1 MLVLTRR
8 VGESFTIGDDI
19 TVTVLESRDRRMR
32 IGIEA
37 PKEIHV
43 ERTEL
48 KEKGGNYGSRSK

>member
-37 PKEIHV
+37 PPEVYIKRSELINDQKKEA
-43 ERTEL
+43 
-48 KEKGGNYGSRSK
+48 K